1 MQTPTEATELPPDLG
16 ALYEEQSARLWR
28 AIRAFSGSPEI
39 ASDAVAEAFAQCLR
53 RGSAIRDPRAWIWR
67 SAFRIA
73 GGELQRRGRESHD
86 VPEASYEMPDDLADL
101 LVALDALSPTQRAVL
116 VLRHYMGEPTD
127 RIAHILGMSRA
138 TVRVHLSRGH
148 RRLATGLEGSDDA

>member
-1 MQTPTEATELPPDLG
+1 MHTPAESTRDLPPDLG
-16 ALYEEQSARLWR
+16 ALYEEQSPRLWR
-28 AIRAFSGSPEI
+28 AIFAFSGSPEI

-73 GGELQRRGRESHD
+73 AGELQRRSRETNEL
-86 VPEASYEMPDDLADL
+86 PEESYEMPDDLANL
-101 LVALDALSPTQRAVL
+101 LTVLDTLSPTQRAVM

-148 RRLATGLEGSDDA
+148 RRLATGLEGDDA